1 MADQDCMTT
10 NAGDSEDA
18 FSAPPRRAGLR
29 FRIMLGIGILLVIG
43 VIVQLVFN
51 PDVWRD
57 LNEGYHIAI
66 GKTIKTGMID
76 RVVVH
81 SRDGHTYLWAGERV
95 SQRFDISEF
104 QLEPESLHYG
114 LGREYFYA
122 PTLPQFIS
130 RSDADAWLHDAT
142 PVLAVEIENEI
153 KVYPIPIVRQ
163 HEVVNDVVGGRPVF
177 AAYCVLAD
185 LGAVYD
191 RRYGEETLSFAVSGY
206 TYYDPAVWDGLDAFV
221 LWDRDTESLWW
232 PPIGKAVSGPLI
244 DTPMQVL
251 DEGLWSQST
260 YGKIK
265 SKYTD
270 RDFLV
275 LDRVQNYVP
284 PKVAKR
290 PLLRTADLVLD
301 KALGGETH
309 SIAPRWGENS
319 DADQ

>member
-1 MADQDCMTT
+1 MADP
-10 NAGDSEDA
+10 AA
-18 FSAPPRRAGLR
+18 RRIGLR
-29 FRIMLGIGILLVIG
+29 LKIMLGIGFLLVIC
-43 VIVQLVFN
+43 VIVQLVIN
-51 PDVWRD
+51 PNVWRD

-66 GKTIKTGMID
+66 GKPIKTGMID

-81 SRDGHTYLWAGERV
+81 SRDGRTYLWAGERI
-95 SQRFDISEF
+95 SQRFDITEF

-122 PTLPQFIS
+122 PTEPQFIS
-130 RSDADAWLHDAT
+130 RSDADTWLHDAT

-153 KVYPIPIVRQ
+153 KVYPIPILRQ

-177 AAYCVLAD
+177 AVYCVLAD

-191 RRYGEETLSFAVSGY
+191 RRYGDETLSFAVSGY
-206 TYYDPAVWDGLDAFV
+206 TYFDPDVWDGLDAFV

-232 PPIGKAVSGPLI
+232 PPVGKAVSGALI
-244 DTPMQVL
+244 DTPMKVL
-251 DEGLWSQST
+251 NEEWWSQST
-260 YGKIK
+260 YGNVK
-265 SKYTD
+265 SIYAD

-284 PKVAKR
+284 PKVVKR
-290 PLLRTADLVLD
+290 PLLSTADLVSD
-301 KALGGETH
+301 EFSDAKSH